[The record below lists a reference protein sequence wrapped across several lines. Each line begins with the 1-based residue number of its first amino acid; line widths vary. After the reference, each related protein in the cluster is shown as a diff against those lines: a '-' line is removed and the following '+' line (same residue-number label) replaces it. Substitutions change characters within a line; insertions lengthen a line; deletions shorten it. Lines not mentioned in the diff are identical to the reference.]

1 MLLAASKGLK
11 ERLGETQTKDK
22 ESEWIIFFK
31 GQYKSQKNRPM
42 PSTSNYCFCCYS
54 VTNSVSDP
62 LLLHEQQPTS
72 LPCPSLSPRVCSNSY
87 PLCQGCYLTISSS
100 ATFFFFC
107 LQPFPASESF
117 LMSCLFASGGQNI
130 GASAPALG
138 LPMNIPS

>member
-87 PLCQGCYLTISSS
+87 PLCPLLTGGTVIPGQALSNLGPVITTAPHMCDSS
-100 ATFFFFC
+100 
-107 LQPFPASESF
+107 P
-117 LMSCLFASGGQNI
+117 SCSL
-130 GASAPALG
+130 
-138 LPMNIPS
+138 